1 MHIKKEFNLA
11 TSISNIKQLNGW
23 NPKNERIYNRLTWK
37 EKEAVNILMIE
48 QMRYFKISERL
59 KFKELVN
66 YVKKNVNVVELS
78 DKLIDRIQLKKLN
91 KEINEYRKNN
101 GKQ

>member
-1 MHIKKEFNLA
+1 MHIKREAKLA
-11 TSISNIKQLNGW
+11 TSSSNIKQLNGW
-23 NPKNERIYNRLTWK
+23 KPNNERIYNRLTWK

-48 QMRYFKISERL
+48 QMRYFKKSERL

-91 KEINEYRKNN
+91 KEINEYRRNN
-101 GKQ
+101 EKQ